1 MERAGGGVR
10 CLECA
15 DSLLTAAVVYEV
27 SFLLGRLISA
37 CRSDFVAYSRSY
49 K

>member
-10 CLECA
+10 GLECA
-15 DSLLTAAVVYEV
+15 DSLTATAVYEV

-37 CRSDFVAYSRSY
+37 CRDDFVAYSSSY